1 LVAVQPANLSGY
13 TQNFGHD
20 ATRDLAG
27 RFGALIAQENG
38 RELRAAAERLGVA
51 EADLCHLLE
60 CRSPALGSDH
70 LAELCAAAVRHYGV
84 DPSWLVT
91 GCYDP
96 DMHRDVEEY
105 PRSAAGLQELIAD
118 LIRKS
123 RPVPVAASRY
133 SPLPD
138 AVWGV
143 VAPGSDSAGPPRV
156 AGASAAFGS
165 SRV

>member
-1 LVAVQPANLSGY
+1 LIAVQPANPSGY
-13 TQNFGHD
+13 TQNFSDD
-20 ATRDLAG
+20 ATRGLAG
-27 RFGALIAQENG
+27 RLGALIAGENG
-38 RELRAAAERLGVA
+38 GDLRHAAERLGVA
-51 EADLCHLLE
+51 EVDLCHLLE
-60 CRSPALGSDH
+60 CRAPVLGSDH

-105 PRSAAGLQELIAD
+105 PRSATGLRRLIAD

-138 AVWGV
+138 VVWGV
-143 VAPGSDSAGPPRV
+143 VAPDSDSAGRTRV
-156 AGASAAFGS
+156 AGASGAFGS
-165 SRV
+165 SRA

>member
-1 LVAVQPANLSGY
+1 LIAAQPANPSGY
-13 TQNFGHD
+13 IHNLEHD
-20 ATRDLAG
+20 APRDLAG
-27 RFGALIAQENG
+27 RLGALIDQGNG
-38 RELRAAAERLGVA
+38 RDLRTAAERLGVA
-51 EADLCHLLE
+51 EVDLCHLLE
-60 CRSPALGSDH
+60 CRAPALEVDH

-105 PRSAAGLQELIAD
+105 PRSAAGLKELIAH
-118 LIRKS
+118 LIRSS
-123 RPVPVAASRY
+123 RRVPVAASRY

-143 VAPGSDSAGPPRV
+143 VAPGSA
-156 AGASAAFGS
+156 
-165 SRV
+165 